1 MMNKIFILLKKLT
14 LIVLSLFLLHVLVFQ
29 QELLS
34 SYQEKFRI
42 QVWQLYLVSLFF
54 SVLSIVLMQKTS
66 EKNFES
72 TGFVF
77 IVVLTLKMV
86 VYYFLFDLIRLGS
99 LESSV
104 EKINFGLIVISFLI
118 IDIFLA
124 SKILNKK

>member
-1 MMNKIFILLKKLT
+1 MNKIFILLKKLT
-14 LIVLSLFLLHVLVFQ
+14 LIVLPFFLLHILIFQ
-29 QELLS
+29 QESLS
-34 SYQEKFRI
+34 SFQEKFQF
-42 QVWQLYLVSLFF
+42 QVWQLYLVSFFF
-54 SVLSIVLMQKTS
+54 SVLSIVLMQKIS

-86 VYYFLFDLIRLGS
+86 VYYFLFDSIRLS
-99 LESSV
+99 SAESSI

>member
-14 LIVLSLFLLHVLVFQ
+14 LIVLPLFLLHVLVFQ

>member
-1 MMNKIFILLKKLT
+1 MNKIFILLKKLT
-14 LIVLSLFLLHVLVFQ
+14 LIVLPLFLLHVLVFQ